1 MRISDWSSD
10 LVSSVRGEKTFV
22 GTSGRVFPWG
32 FRATTLLRAWLA
44 RLSDLGVEL
53 RTRHTW
59 TGGDAAGHRVLTE
72 TAGEEVVDAADACVL
87 ALGGASWPRTGSDG
101 SWVPVL
107 DDQGIAVTP
116 LRPANCGFVVA
127 WSDLF
132 RERFAGEP
140 LKDVSLH
147 HQGSA
152 ARGDV
157 VVVDKIGR
165 AHV

>member
-44 RLSDLGVEL
+44 RLADLGVEL

-59 TGGDAAGHRVLTE
+59 TGWDAAGHLVLTE

-116 LRPANCGFVVA
+116 LRPRSEEHTSELQSLMRIPYAV
-127 WSDLF
+127 LF
-132 RERFAGEP
+132 
-140 LKDVSLH
+140 L
-147 HQGSA
+147 
-152 ARGDV
+152 
-157 VVVDKIGR
+157 
-165 AHV
+165 